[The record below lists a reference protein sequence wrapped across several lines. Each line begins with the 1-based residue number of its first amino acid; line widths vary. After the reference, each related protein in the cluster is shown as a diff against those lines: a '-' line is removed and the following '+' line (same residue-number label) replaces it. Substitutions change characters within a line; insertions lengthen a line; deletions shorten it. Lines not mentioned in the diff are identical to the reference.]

1 MNYPNFF
8 DAKNSLNLFGYK
20 KNHNFLLT
28 LYKNKN
34 LPKVLLISGDKG
46 VGKSTL
52 VNHFLFS
59 IYDEENYDHINF
71 KINETSNFYNQF
83 KADIFSNIIYVKGSD
98 FKSVKVDDIRDLKN
112 KIYHSTILNKDRF
125 IILDDVELFNTNSL
139 NALLKIIEEPSNNFF
154 ILINNKSKKLLDT
167 IKSRSIEIKIILNEK
182 SRIEIINSL
191 INQYNLKIT
200 LDPILS
206 KLSPGNFIKYNY
218 ICMENNLDIL
228 DEFTKN
234 LSLLLNLY
242 KKNKEVL
249 IIEMILFLTDRY
261 FNDLKNNN
269 SFTNDKII
277 EYKSFVFENINKFFL
292 YNLNQNALLNSIS
305 SKISDE

>member
-20 KNHNFLLT
+20 KNHDFLLT
-28 LYKNKN
+28 LYKNKK

-46 VGKSTL
+46 IGKSTL

-182 SRIEIINSL
+182 SRIEITNSL
-191 INQYNLKIT
+191 INQYNLEIT

-206 KLSPGNFIKYNY
+206 KLSPGNFIKYDY

-242 KKNKEVL
+242 KKNKDILYIKIAYFITDFYFKNLSDKKILSQGKILEIKNYIFKNLNNLL
-249 IIEMILFLTDRY
+249 I
-261 FNDLKNNN
+261 
-269 SFTNDKII
+269 
-277 EYKSFVFENINKFFL
+277 
-292 YNLNQNALLNSIS
+292 YNLNQNTIINAINE
-305 SKISDE
+305 KFRYE

>member
-20 KNHNFLLT
+20 KNHDFLLT
-28 LYKNKN
+28 LYKNKK

-46 VGKSTL
+46 IGKSTL

-59 IYDEENYDHINF
+59 IYDEKNYDHINL

-83 KADIFSNIIYVKGSD
+83 KTDIFSNIIYVKGSD
-98 FKSVKVDDIRDLKN
+98 FKSIKVDDIRDLKN
-112 KIYHSTILNKDRF
+112 KIYQSTILNKDRF

-154 ILINNKSKKLLDT
+154 ILIDNKSKKLLDT

-182 SRIEIINSL
+182 SRIEITNSL
-191 INQYNLKIT
+191 INQYNLEIT

-206 KLSPGNFIKYNY
+206 KLSPGNFIKYDY

-242 KKNKEVL
+242 KKNKDILYIKIAYFITDFYFKNLSDKKILSQGKILEIKNYIFKNLNNFL
-249 IIEMILFLTDRY
+249 I
-261 FNDLKNNN
+261 
-269 SFTNDKII
+269 
-277 EYKSFVFENINKFFL
+277 
-292 YNLNQNALLNSIS
+292 YNLNQNTIINAIND
-305 SKISDE
+305 KFKYE